1 MMRRLL
7 PVISLAAVT
16 AIGFGLACTTSA
28 APPLERIAV
37 RNGWARMADSGAT
50 SGAYL
55 EIVNNDTSGMT
66 LVGVTTEVAG
76 AAEVHETM
84 QHDGMAHMMARA
96 ELPIAAGE
104 VLSMQPGGLHV
115 MLVDLRHALV
125 VGDSVPLRLRFRDG
139 TELPVVVPVKTP

>member
-1 MMRRLL
+1 
-7 PVISLAAVT
+7 
-16 AIGFGLACTTSA
+16 
-28 APPLERIAV
+28 
-37 RNGWARMADSGAT
+37 MADSGAT

-115 MLVDLRHALV
+115 MLVDLRRALA